1 MVDSKDMFRKMDLNL
16 IWVLKGVPV
25 KIPQIDQASTFNFVV
40 LIAMIEERFK
50 NKTDVKILV

>member
-1 MVDSKDMFRKMDLNL
+1 M